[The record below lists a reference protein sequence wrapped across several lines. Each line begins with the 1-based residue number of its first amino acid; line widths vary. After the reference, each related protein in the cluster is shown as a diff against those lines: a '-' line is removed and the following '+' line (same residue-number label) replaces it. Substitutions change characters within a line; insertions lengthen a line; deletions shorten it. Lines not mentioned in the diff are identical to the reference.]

1 MEMLLGIVV
10 VLLAAGGLALG
21 LAFGRGPVKGSC
33 GGMACLKDVAC
44 EGCPH
49 RSGERASDGRAS

>member
-1 MEMLLGIVV
+1 MELLLALGVF
-10 VLLAAGGLALG
+10 LLAAGGLALG

-44 EGCPH
+44 DGCPN
-49 RSGERASDGRAS
+49 RAAAEDAP

>member
-1 MEMLLGIVV
+1 MALLLGLGIV
-10 VLLAAGGLALG
+10 LLAVGG
-21 LAFGRGPVKGSC
+21 LAFGMVFGRGPAKGSC

-49 RSGERASDGRAS
+49 RRSQEDRT

>member
-1 MEMLLGIVV
+1 MTVALLLALGIV
-10 VLLAAGGLALG
+10 LLAVGGLALG
-21 LAFGRGPVKGSC
+21 MVFGRGPIKGSC

-49 RSGERASDGRAS
+49 RRAEEDRT

>member
-1 MEMLLGIVV
+1 MELVLGLLIILFAV
-10 VLLAAGGLALG
+10 GGLALG
-21 LAFGRGPVKGSC
+21 SLFGRGPVKGSC

-49 RSGERASDGRAS
+49 KHAEEQT

>member
-1 MEMLLGIVV
+1 MTVALFLGLGIV
-10 VLLAAGGLALG
+10 LLAVGGLALG
-21 LAFGRGPVKGSC
+21 MAFGRGPAKGSC

-49 RSGERASDGRAS
+49 RRPGEDRT